1 MTHWRVPQMK
11 INHNKKR
18 NTAFIFEVLVQEL
31 TKSSIKE
38 DHNRKNLIVGI
49 LKEFYSKN
57 KILKQE
63 LEIYKSF
70 EDISNK
76 DNVLVDKI
84 LQEAKKQFVSLNR
97 QQVFKE
103 QSKIINIINKTLG
116 QESWKNYIASYK
128 KLATINQALTQD
140 KNPKRQVLA
149 EQKLVQMLL
158 ATDTE
163 NIKLP
168 KINNLAMSAF
178 IQKFNEKY
186 TSVLSEQQKIFLSK
200 YINSNDDNNLELK
213 TYLYQEVENI
223 NNFLNENKNRFGQE
237 ISEKIKKVLAKVDGY
252 KTQKFS
258 DEIVFEVFRI
268 QSLVSELQNHGN

>member
-70 EDISNK
+70 EDISSK

>member
-1 MTHWRVPQMK
+1 MK

-70 EDISNK
+70 EDISSK

-158 ATDTE
+158 TTDTE

>member
-1 MTHWRVPQMK
+1 MK

-158 ATDTE
+158 TTDTE